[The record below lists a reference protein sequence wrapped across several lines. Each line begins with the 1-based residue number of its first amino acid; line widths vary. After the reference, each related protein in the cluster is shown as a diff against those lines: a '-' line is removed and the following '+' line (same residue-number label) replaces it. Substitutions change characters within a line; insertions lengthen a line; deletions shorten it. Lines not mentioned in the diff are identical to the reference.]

1 MYWDN
6 RVSYSGLWSYCNGNF
21 TVQFPPWVV
30 ASVNTFKTNAIDHW
44 SNDQL
49 LEWGAWFLPLSVHKQ
64 TTMPAQHKIFQRT
77 TNKVFC
83 LQMKLEFTF
92 SFSLFRILKHQSL
105 IATKTRQITVW
116 LHSVDRWSKQ
126 IEGRWNSS
134 SWPWE
139 QDIYKTYQISISET
153 VQSST
158 ALLCSYMKLTH
169 PQNPNSTKMYPAD
182 LSE

>member
-1 MYWDN
+1 MWINCSKYLFQFAICVLGH
-6 RVSYSGLWSYCNGNF
+6 RVSHCGLWSYCNGSS
-21 TVQFPPWVV
+21 TVQFPPWAV
-30 ASVNTFKTNAIDHW
+30 ASINTFEKMQLTIGPTTNCWNEVRDFW
-44 SNDQL
+44 
-49 LEWGAWFLPLSVHKQ
+49 LPLVIHKQ

-77 TNKVFC
+77 TIKVFC

-134 SWPWE
+134 SRPWE
-139 QDIYKTYQISISET
+139 QDIYKTYQISISGT
-153 VQSST
+153 V
-158 ALLCSYMKLTH
+158 
-169 PQNPNSTKMYPAD
+169 
-182 LSE
+182 